1 MAKHSTCAI
10 SKRELEE
17 KYLTQEKCS
26 PNRSGSRTSE
36 RPREEEEEEEGEGGR
51 ETNKSTIGIYACI
64 SDERAGG
71 SRSEE
76 GGLKR
81 DEWLKSSRH
90 NDPAICS
97 ASVHN
102 DDDHIQ

>member
-1 MAKHSTCAI
+1 MERTGA
-10 SKRELEE
+10 RE
-17 KYLTQEKCS
+17 QGGGA
-26 PNRSGSRTSE
+26 RR
-36 RPREEEEEEEGEGGR
+36 EGEG

-97 ASVHN
+97 TSVHN
-102 DDDHIQ
+102 DDDHIQQKISMPIGISFN